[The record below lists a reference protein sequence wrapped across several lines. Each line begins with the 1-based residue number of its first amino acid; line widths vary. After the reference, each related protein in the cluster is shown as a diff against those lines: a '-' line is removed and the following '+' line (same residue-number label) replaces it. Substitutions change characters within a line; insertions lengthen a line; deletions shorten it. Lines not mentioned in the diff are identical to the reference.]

1 MEMSCSTMWHIK
13 PLRMVLSQRFWRDRA
28 SSSPRILSSDSISC
42 TGNGSSGRSQTRRR
56 KCWRTCSEKIGDSGR
71 AIRND
76 FNTAYTTATLQK
88 HFISVTL
95 IKINPLPFPF
105 PSSPKALVLG
115 YGAANVDL
123 RLLMHKIFN
132 MS

>member
-1 MEMSCSTMWHIK
+1 MILILPISLRLFK
-13 PLRMVLSQRFWRDRA
+13 PV
-28 SSSPRILSSDSISC
+28 P
-42 TGNGSSGRSQTRRR
+42 
-56 KCWRTCSEKIGDSGR
+56 KI
-71 AIRND
+71 
-76 FNTAYTTATLQK
+76 

-123 RLLMHKIFN
+123 RLLVHKIFS